1 MILTADSI
9 YFARPDSD
17 MVVDKIAISDIV
29 SVGKVDSIE
38 KKTEDLRHSQGKGT
52 AKTVARGHALKEN
65 APRRMSSEH
74 LESFQDCHRETHA
87 FEIKALSGSSCR
99 SYFVRV
105 PALYECDS
113 WVRELNLYLKFTMEE
128 QARKGN
134 CWIRSQQRAQDL
146 YQHFIVRCVVATAII
161 VDFLSSVLESQFVND
176 TNEVMNDAFQGLDIF
191 LCAFFSTELALNM
204 FGNWRSAWGT
214 PFIFSMSNW
223 FLLLVVLFQLS
234 GYIFPQLDA
243 RNLKVIRIIRI
254 FDVGNAFEGFRHCQM
269 VLKALKQGI

>member
-1 MILTADSI
+1 MILTADNI

-17 MVVDKIAISDIV
+17 MVVDKIAISDII

-38 KKTEDLRHSQGKGT
+38 KKTEDLRHGQGKGT

-65 APRRMSSEH
+65 APRRMSSES

-105 PALYECDS
+105 TALYECDS

-134 CWIRSQQRAQDL
+134 CWNRSQQNAQDL

-176 TNEVMNDAFQGLDIF
+176 HDETMNDAFQVLDIF
-191 LCAFFSTELALNM
+191 LCAFFSMELALNI
-204 FGNWRSAWGT
+204 FGNWRSAWGA